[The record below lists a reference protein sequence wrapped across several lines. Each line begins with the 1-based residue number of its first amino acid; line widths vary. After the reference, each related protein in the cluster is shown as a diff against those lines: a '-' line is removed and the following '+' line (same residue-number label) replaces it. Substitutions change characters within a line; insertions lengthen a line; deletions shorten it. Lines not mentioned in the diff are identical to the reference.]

1 MKDDPIIA
9 DVRKA
14 REEISKRFGGDMA
27 KIYSYFKEEEKKIG
41 GKVKYIRQEKKKT
54 TPSKL

>member
-14 REEISKRFGGDMA
+14 REEISKRFGGDMD
-27 KIYSYFKEEEKKIG
+27 KIYAYYKQEE
-41 GKVKYIRQEKKKT
+41 Q
-54 TPSKL
+54 KLC